1 MSMVKMLNKCFC
13 GLISYGLSIGFRYS
27 MLGTFIILTSCV
39 IVIYRSNSLEKEQ
52 GGYTQTVEVYGGAD
66 CGGCEHKPDVCI
78 NTGRK
83 KMPAGTR

>member
-1 MSMVKMLNKCFC
+1 MSMVNMLNKCFC

-52 GGYTQTVEVYGGAD
+52 DGYTQTVEVYGARTAAAANI
-66 CGGCEHKPDVCI
+66 KLDVCI

-83 KMPAGTR
+83 KMPAGTK